1 MCQAVRCL
9 RLYIRREG
17 KGRGCCAGDAS
28 CRKPY
33 TTLYAWRT
41 PLIFDKG
48 ADTFQ
53 WERKATREA
62 GTKGIYVRNMN
73 FNPSLIYQNKKIN
86 SQWIINL
93 NGISETIN
101 LHLWLDD
108 LVF

>member
-1 MCQAVRCL
+1 MKAAIIRKGVSAQGQTRRSMGQKSPETGLCL
-9 RLYIRREG
+9 PG
-17 KGRGCCAGDAS
+17 
-28 CRKPY
+28 
-33 TTLYAWRT
+33 